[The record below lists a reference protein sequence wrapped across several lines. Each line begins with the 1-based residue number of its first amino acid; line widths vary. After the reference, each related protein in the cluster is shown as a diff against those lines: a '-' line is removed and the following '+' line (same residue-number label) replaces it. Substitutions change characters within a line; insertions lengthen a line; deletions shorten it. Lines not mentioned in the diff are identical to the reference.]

1 MIQIV
6 AVDLGGTNIRVA
18 YFPTPEPPP
27 TMHNK
32 LLTHASEGP
41 QAVIARII
49 EAIHAVLPTE
59 RDDLRIGVGSPG
71 PIDPYRGVILKAV
84 NLPGW
89 VNTPLQ
95 ARLQEHFA
103 YPVVVGNDANVA
115 ALGEWRFGAGKGVS
129 NLIYLTISTGIGG
142 GVIVDGLLL
151 LGAQGLGAELGH
163 MTVEPGGPICSC
175 GQLGHLE
182 AVAAG
187 PALARQATT
196 LIEAGR
202 PSILAQRLAV
212 TDHLTGK
219 DIGEAAQSGDALAGE
234 IIERA
239 GEIIGRYMADL
250 AHTFN
255 PQAFVLGGGVSQ
267 LGPLLFEPIE
277 RSLHTHVMDPAY
289 LKDLRVVPAALG
301 DDAGLIGAMVLASQ

>member
-89 VNTPLQ
+89 VNIPLQ

-142 GVIVDGLLL
+142 GVIVDGQLL

-175 GQLGHLE
+175 GLLGHLE

-277 RSLHTHVMDPAY
+277 RSFHTHVMDPAY